1 MVLVVAFDE
10 GDQSDAFIVFQLVHE
25 GPSALLFLFLDFQF
39 VIFPFFGVFEV
50 RFFEDDAGVFL
61 FDADVDESGF
71 GVVVDSLVVDDDF
84 NVVLLK
90 VRGVG
95 EFIEEIVPLC

>member
-1 MVLVVAFDE
+1 M
-10 GDQSDAFIVFQLVHE
+10 
-25 GPSALLFLFLDFQF
+25 
-39 VIFPFFGVFEV
+39 